1 MPDSKMEKQGKAIPV
16 NSNRSPWC
24 VEIETQDLIIGDP
37 DTPDSARRLLDDY
50 FTTIDSIKPN
60 EILAKHEESY

>member
-50 FTTIDSIKPN
+50 LMCIPK
-60 EILAKHEESY
+60 